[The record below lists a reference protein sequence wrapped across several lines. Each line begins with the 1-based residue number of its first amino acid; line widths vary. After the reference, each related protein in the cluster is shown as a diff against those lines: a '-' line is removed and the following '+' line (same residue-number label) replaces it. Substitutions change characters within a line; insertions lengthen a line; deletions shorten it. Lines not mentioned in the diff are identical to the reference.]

1 MKLTRWA
8 GVVVTLLSVAAYSDI
23 HPTVEDGGTV
33 VTPKGYNF
41 ATEDINEGSSL
52 RRSWVTLNDTE
63 CPLEIVEVTF
73 PVKGRSGDFFIRA
86 AGHMRPREPISAF
99 EIRILLFDVFGNH
112 LRSLTATMVKD
123 YDAGDEVP
131 LTGRWTM
138 GWTDVEELLT
148 AVVYVA
154 NVRTQEGVVWQYSE
168 EAIAKS
174 YLQLDLAGTL
184 SKEVKEV
191 LE

>member
-1 MKLTRWA
+1 M
-8 GVVVTLLSVAAYSDI
+8 TLLSVATYSDI
-23 HPTVEDGGTV
+23 HPTVEEGGTV
-33 VTPKGYNF
+33 VTPKGFDF
-41 ATEDINEGSSL
+41 ATDDINEGSSL

-63 CPLEIVEVTF
+63 CPLEIVEAMF
-73 PVKGRSGDFFIRA
+73 PVKGNSGDFTVRA
-86 AGHMRPREPISAF
+86 TGHMRPREPISAF

-112 LRSLTATMVKD
+112 LKSLTTTMVKD
-123 YDAGDEVP
+123 YGAGDEVP
-131 LTGRWTM
+131 LTGYWTIGM
-138 GWTDVEELLT
+138 SDVQDLLT
-148 AVVYVA
+148 AVVFVA

-184 SKEVKEV
+184 SKEVKEA